1 MNPLLA
7 DAFWQSL
14 ADEVLDGFH
23 VVVGRRVLAV
33 PLGLDLFDEL
43 CVFLVELSVAVSQ
56 QFPVVVIE
64 RHWCCVEIGECD
76 EVLDLDVDAGT
87 HQRPL
92 ARVRDEWFGCA
103 GVPSIQRRD
112 GIKWAAVCHVRG
124 FSESGKNA
132 AGPVTPRNTDRYAKA
147 SGPISTGMGNADLR
161 DLAAIEEIP
170 FADLE
175 GSVVAV
181 DAHNWL
187 YRYLTTTVKWTA
199 SERYT
204 TADGEE
210 VANLIGV
217 IQGLPKFFEHDLTPI
232 FVFDGAVADLKSDE
246 VQRRREQREQY
257 ESDLADAREA
267 GDQIAIARLES
278 RTQRLTDTIV
288 ETTRELL
295 ELLDVPVVDAPAEG
309 EAQCAQMAHDGTA
322 DYAGTED
329 YDALLF
335 GAPLTLRQ
343 LTSKG
348 DPELMDLDATLAEH
362 GLTREQLVDVAI
374 LCGTDFNGG
383 IDGIGPK
390 TAVSLVTEHGDI
402 YGVLAAREA
411 EIEHVDRLR
420 SLFLDPAVETVS
432 PDTEITPDID
442 AARDFVIDEWEI
454 DPGEVSTGFERIETA
469 TRQTGLDR
477 WS

>member
-1 MNPLLA
+1 
-7 DAFWQSL
+7 
-14 ADEVLDGFH
+14 
-23 VVVGRRVLAV
+23 
-33 PLGLDLFDEL
+33 
-43 CVFLVELSVAVSQ
+43 
-56 QFPVVVIE
+56 
-64 RHWCCVEIGECD
+64 
-76 EVLDLDVDAGT
+76 
-87 HQRPL
+87 
-92 ARVRDEWFGCA
+92 
-103 GVPSIQRRD
+103 
-112 GIKWAAVCHVRG
+112 
-124 FSESGKNA
+124 
-132 AGPVTPRNTDRYAKA
+132 
-147 SGPISTGMGNADLR
+147 MGNADLR
-161 DLAAIEEIP
+161 DLAVVEDVP

-204 TADGEE
+204 TTSGEE

-217 IQGLPKFFEHDLTPI
+217 VQGVPTFFEHDLTPV

-246 VQRRREQREQY
+246 VQRRRDQREQY

-267 GDQIAIARLES
+267 GDQVAVARLES

-295 ELLDVPVVDAPAEG
+295 ALLDIPVVDAPAEG

-343 LTSKG
+343 LTSSG
-348 DPELMDLDATLAEH
+348 DPELMNLEATLTDH
-362 GLTREQLVDVAI
+362 DLTREQLVDVAI

-383 IDGIGPK
+383 IDGVGPK
-390 TAVSLVTEHGDI
+390 TAVSLVTDHGDI
-402 YGVLAAREA
+402 YGVLAARA
-411 EIEHVDRLR
+411 ETIEHVDRLR
-420 SLFLDPAVETVS
+420 SLFLDPAVERVS
-432 PDTEITPDID
+432 PDTDIVPDID
-442 AARDFVIDEWEI
+442 AAREFVVDQWEV
-454 DPGEVSTGFERIETA
+454 DPEEVSAGFERIETA
-469 TRQTGLDR
+469 TQQTGLDR